1 MSTPLPSDVP
11 AGTRKPKTHSATV
24 LANRTASRQKGETGG
39 LVRALIKPYHG
50 WLAIVLVA
58 MLVEVLMSLAA
69 PWPLKLVLDDALGN
83 HHLPAWLEWAHRA
96 GIDRN
101 TLGVALFAG
110 IATLAIAVIAGIAT
124 YIDNYY
130 TTSIGQW
137 VANDLRLRIY
147 EHLHRLSLAYYDSA
161 KTGTLMSTITSDVAT
176 VQNFASSATL
186 GILVDIVTII
196 FMLGLMIW
204 LDWDFT
210 LIAVAV
216 MPFLLLFVFRFKNA
230 VKNVTRDVRIK
241 QSEIVAVVQ
250 EGLGQV
256 RAVKAFGRQDLEVAH
271 MTAASHAST
280 EAALRARRIKSLLSP
295 VVAVV
300 VAFCTGIVLWK
311 GTALIVAG
319 TMTAGALTV
328 YLAYLGKFFKPVK
341 DLASMASTIAQTTV
355 ALERIQKILGADEVI
370 REVPDAIEPG
380 RARGEI
386 TFEHVAF
393 GYGSGE
399 DPVLTDVSFTIKPGQ
414 VVGIVGPT
422 GSGKSTVVSL
432 MPRFYD
438 PTAGRVLIDG
448 QDIAKQKLAALRTN
462 IGFVLQ
468 ETVLFRGSI
477 AENIAYGKPGATHEE
492 IVEAAK
498 LANADE
504 FISRMPHGYDS
515 MVGERG
521 DTLSGGQRQR
531 IGIARA
537 VIRNSPIMILDE
549 PTAAL
554 DTESERL
561 VIEGLTE
568 LMKGRT
574 VIMIAHRLSTLRDA
588 DKIIVLK
595 DGVVVEEGTNDALI
609 AMNGVYA
616 ELHRIQ
622 YENSPAAA
630 AAVSA

>member
-1 MSTPLPSDVP
+1 MSTPITAARSDAKSGAKP
-11 AGTRKPKTHSATV
+11 ATKA
-24 LANRTASRQKGETGG
+24 GEKAAMRGLILQ
-39 LVRALIKPYHG
+39 LVRPYHA

-58 MLVEVLMSLAA
+58 MVVEVLMSLAA
-69 PWPLKLVLDDALGN
+69 PWPLKLVLDDALGT
-83 HHLPAWLEWAHRA
+83 HHLPAWLEWAHQL
-96 GIDRN
+96 GIGRH

-110 IATLAIAVIAGIAT
+110 IATLAIAVIGGIAS

-137 VANDLRLRIY
+137 VANDLRLKIY
-147 EHLHRLSLAYYDSA
+147 EHLHRLSLGFYDTA

-176 VQNFASSATL
+176 VQNFASSSTL
-186 GILVDIVTII
+186 GILVDIVTIV
-196 FMLGLMIW
+196 FMLGLMVW

-230 VKNVTRDVRIK
+230 VKKVTRDVRVR

-271 MTAASHAST
+271 MEAASHAST
-280 EAALRARRIKSLLSP
+280 EAALRARKVKSLLSP

-300 VAFCTGIVLWK
+300 VALCTGIVLWK
-311 GTALIVAG
+311 GTALIIAG

-328 YLAYLGKFFKPVK
+328 YLAYLSKFFKPVK

-355 ALERIQKILGADEVI
+355 ALERIQKILGADDII
-370 REVPDAIEPG
+370 REHPNAIDPG
-380 RARGEI
+380 RTKGEI
-386 TFEHVAF
+386 TFENVAF
-393 GYGSGE
+393 GYGADEGL
-399 DPVLTDVSFTIKPGQ
+399 VLRDVSFNIKPGQ

-438 PTAGRVLIDG
+438 PGGGRVLIDG
-448 QDIAKQKLAALRTN
+448 VDIATHKLASLRSQ

-468 ETVLFRGSI
+468 ETVLFRGTI
-477 AENIAYGKPGATHEE
+477 GENIAYGKPGATQEE
-492 IVEAAK
+492 IVAAAR

-515 MVGERG
+515 LVGERG

-561 VIEGLTE
+561 VIEGLE
-568 LMKGRT
+568 RLMQGRT
-574 VIMIAHRLSTLRDA
+574 VIMIAHRLSTLRNA

-595 DGVVVEEGTNDALI
+595 DGIVVEEGTNDELVAQG
-609 AMNGVYA
+609 GVYA

-622 YENSPAAA
+622 YDTPPATAAA
-630 AAVSA
+630 PA